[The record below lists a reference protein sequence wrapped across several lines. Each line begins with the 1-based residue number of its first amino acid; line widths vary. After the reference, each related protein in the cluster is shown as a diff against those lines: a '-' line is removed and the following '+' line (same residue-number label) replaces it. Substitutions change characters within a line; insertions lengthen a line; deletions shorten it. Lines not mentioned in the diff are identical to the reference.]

1 MDRTLMP
8 IGVASISFTCFM
20 SGASIERTW
29 SGSFFFFVTA
39 SRPGI
44 RLSSTRVVFPEPE
57 TPVTRVS
64 LPFGISTSRG
74 FTVWIAEVERWILPK
89 AKRSSAFVLSLTE
102 IAVPERKGPIFE
114 AGSRVRSCTVPW
126 AMTCPSPGTCFSGP
140 ISMIHWALEST
151 WVS

>member
-29 SGSFFFFVTA
+29 SGSFFFFVHCFQTGDQTFQYQG
-39 SRPGI
+39 S
-44 RLSSTRVVFPEPE
+44 LSGTGNSSDQGKPAFWNIH
-57 TPVTRVS
+57 
-64 LPFGISTSRG
+64 FRG

-102 IAVPERKGPIFE
+102 IAVPERKGPILK
-114 AGSRVRSCTVPW
+114 PD
-126 AMTCPSPGTCFSGP
+126 PG
-140 ISMIHWALEST
+140 
-151 WVS
+151 